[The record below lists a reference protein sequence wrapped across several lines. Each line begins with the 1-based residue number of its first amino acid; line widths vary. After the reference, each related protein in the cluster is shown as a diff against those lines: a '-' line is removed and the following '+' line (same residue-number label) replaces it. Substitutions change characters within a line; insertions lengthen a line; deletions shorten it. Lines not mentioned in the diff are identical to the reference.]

1 MMFKKGSFEI
11 GATVYPVAIKVT
23 FLSVFVQYTSVNF
36 VVPSILSKEKSFT

>member
-23 FLSVFVQYTSVNF
+23 IFDLVFNYSLVHSNTC
-36 VVPSILSKEKSFT
+36 TD